1 MSDINK
7 VLEEAGITSDEFK
20 KFLEDKETFKVLD
33 KSIKSTSGKIKEA
46 FIKNNLDKA
55 TFEQS
60 TIKLSYMNKST
71 TDEDKLVDLLLK
83 KGFNDAVFS
92 ITKPDIEKVKEL
104 VTNGAITDEEF
115 LQCTTITKVPVIKF
129 TTKKK
134 KADDKIKKAVDSYV
148 KSNNKMF

>member
-46 FIKNNLDKA
+46 FINNNLDKA

-60 TIKLSYMNKST
+60 TIKLSYQNKST
-71 TDEDKLVDLLLK
+71 TDEDKLVELLVD
-83 KGFNDAVFS
+83 KGFTDAIVS
-92 ITKPDIEKVKEL
+92 VIKPDIEKVKEL

>member
-92 ITKPDIEKVKEL
+92 ITRPDIEKVKEL